1 MALLDHPKNV
11 HDKSGEK
18 GFQWG
23 FDCDVCGSGFTTSF
37 IPSKSANK
45 ARVLGFL
52 GGGARTLGG
61 GLIGGTGGRVLD
73 GAGGMASE
81 AGRFQNMSA
90 DWHKEHDGAFLQAVN
105 EAKTH
110 FQKCPK
116 CKRYVCAEDWNSEA
130 GLCTA
135 DAPSLTTELQ
145 AAKAQTRVDQM
156 REHVKTQTLYDGDTS
171 DRMTLCPTCG
181 KPAGAGKFC
190 QNCGGSLS
198 FKTCT
203 KCNHQNAMTAG
214 FCAECGTKL

>member
-1 MALLDHPKNV
+1 
-11 HDKSGEK
+11 
-18 GFQWG
+18 
-23 FDCDVCGSGFTTSF
+23 
-37 IPSKSANK
+37 
-45 ARVLGFL
+45 
-52 GGGARTLGG
+52 
-61 GLIGGTGGRVLD
+61 VLD

-90 DWHKEHDGAFLQAVN
+90 DWHKEHDAAFLQAVN